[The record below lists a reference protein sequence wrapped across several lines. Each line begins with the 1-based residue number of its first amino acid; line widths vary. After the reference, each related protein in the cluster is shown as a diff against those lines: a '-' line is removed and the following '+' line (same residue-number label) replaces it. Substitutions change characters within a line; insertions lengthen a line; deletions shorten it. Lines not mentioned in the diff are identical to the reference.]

1 MDAFNRPRAEP
12 MFNVPQVV
20 LALTGA
26 MVVVHL
32 VRELVGRDASVDI
45 LLYFAFIP
53 ARYGGDAMGFVE
65 WPGGVA
71 ADVWT
76 FVTYAFLH
84 ADWAHVTINSVW
96 LLAFGSPVAWRF
108 GAARFLGFFVMTAAA
123 GAAAHL
129 ALHIGEPQPLVGA
142 SAALSGCMAA
152 AARFV
157 FEAGGP
163 LGAFRAHGAA
173 AYRVPALPL
182 AQALRDPRIV
192 AFLAVWVLLN
202 FLFGLG
208 SLGSDFAGSS
218 IAWEAHL
225 GGFVAGLVG
234 FALFDP
240 IGGRT

>member
-1 MDAFNRPRAEP
+1 
-12 MFNVPQVV
+12 MFNVPPAA
-20 LALTGA
+20 LALTIA
-26 MVVVHL
+26 LVAVH
-32 VRELVGRDASVDI
+32 VIRELVGREADVDI

-53 ARYGGDAMGFVE
+53 ARYTDVAAFGE
-65 WPGGVA
+65 LPGGVGA
-71 ADVWT
+71 EFWT

-84 ADWAHVTINSVW
+84 ADWTHLLVNAVW
-96 LLAFGSPVAWRF
+96 LLAFGSAVAWRF
-108 GAARFLGFFVMTAAA
+108 GTARFLAFFALTAAA

-129 ALHIGEPQPLVGA
+129 AFHIGEPVPLVGA
-142 SAALSGCMAA
+142 SGALSGFMAA

-163 LGAFRAHGAA
+163 LGAFRHHGAA

-182 AQALRDPRIV
+182 GRALRDPRIV
-192 AFLAVWVLLN
+192 AFLAVWIGLN

-208 SLGSDFAGSS
+208 SLGSELSGST

-225 GGFVAGLVG
+225 GGFAAGLAG

-240 IGGRT
+240 VTRRDR